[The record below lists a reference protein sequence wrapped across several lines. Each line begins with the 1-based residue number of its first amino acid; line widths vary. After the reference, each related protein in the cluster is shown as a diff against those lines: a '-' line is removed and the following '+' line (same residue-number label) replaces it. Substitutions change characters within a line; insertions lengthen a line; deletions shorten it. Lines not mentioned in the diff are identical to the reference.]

1 LAVTMA
7 NLFDAA
13 NAPEGEPTEVVVG
26 DFIQWKRSD
35 LVDDYPLAE
44 YSAEYVARITGGG
57 SNEIKLP
64 ATETG
69 GTYLFTVDSATS
81 ADFAPG
87 LYHWQL
93 EVTQTSSGNRIVV
106 DIGDFTAIPDMDDNQ
121 ADPRIHAEIMVDK
134 IESLLAGKADSDVA
148 SYSIAGRSLTKLSFQ
163 ELLDARD
170 HYRREVVQH
179 NNAELVK
186 RGKKNGSTIQV
197 RF

>member
-1 LAVTMA
+1 MA
-7 NLFDAA
+7 NLFDPA
-13 NAPEGEPTEVVVG
+13 NAPEGEPTEIVVG

-35 LVDDYPLAE
+35 VADDYPTSAGFT
-44 YSAEYVARITGGG
+44 AEYVARITGGG
-57 SNEIKLP
+57 STEIKMP
-64 ATETG
+64 QAAGSTDDY
-69 GTYLFTVDSATS
+69 YLFTVSSATS
-81 ADFAPG
+81 EAFLPG

-93 EVTQTSSGNRIVV
+93 EITETASGNRVVV
-106 DIGDFTAIPDMDDNQ
+106 DIGDFTAIPDMDSNQ

-148 SYSIAGRSLTKLSFQ
+148 SYSIAGRSLTKLSFE
-163 ELLDARD
+163 ELLAARD

-179 NNAELVK
+179 TNKELVK

>member
-1 LAVTMA
+1 MA
-7 NLFDAA
+7 NLFDPS

-35 LVDDYPLAE
+35 VAQDYPTSAG
-44 YSAEYVARITGGG
+44 YTAEYVARITGGG
-57 SNEIKLP
+57 STEIKFP
-64 ATETG
+64 QAAGSTDDY
-69 GTYLFTVDSATS
+69 YLFSVSSETS
-81 ADFAPG
+81 AAFIPG

-93 EVTQTSSGNRIVV
+93 EITQTSSGNRLVV
-106 DIGDFTAIPDMDDNQ
+106 DIGDFTAIPDMDSNQ
-121 ADPRIHAEIMVDK
+121 ADPRIHAEIMLDK
-134 IESLLAGKADSDVA
+134 IETLLQGKADADVS

-179 NNAELVK
+179 NNKELVK
-186 RGKKNGSTIQV
+186 RGKKSGSTIQV